1 MNFLFFVGKHI
12 LLILSVFTACE
23 ILISMMFG

>member
-12 LLILSVFTACE
+12 LLILSAFTACE